1 MYKFSCNRG
10 HWVVLLKHIRVKFQR
25 NNVYTFTR
33 IKFLVDKIT
42 FMMSLKNAFIYL
54 MPPKTYKLFIKYI
67 LCVKALFSA
76 VGIQ

>member
-10 HWVVLLKHIRVKFQR
+10 HSVVLLKHIRVKFQR

-42 FMMSLKNAFIYL
+42 LKNAFVYL

-67 LCVKALFSA
+67 LCVKAPFSA